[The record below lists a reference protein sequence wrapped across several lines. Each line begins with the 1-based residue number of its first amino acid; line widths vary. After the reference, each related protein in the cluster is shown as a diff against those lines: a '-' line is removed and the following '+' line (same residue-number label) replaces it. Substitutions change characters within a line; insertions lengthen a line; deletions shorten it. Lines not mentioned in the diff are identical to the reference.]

1 LQKLL
6 KWTRENC
13 KCTEIQETS
22 SLILFIISALK
33 MLHLQSHL
41 QAEHPDNIKLADE
54 VLQSLKYTTRKPPSL
69 TWLCNAQQTL
79 HLVVLFLYI

>member
-1 LQKLL
+1 
-6 KWTRENC
+6 
-13 KCTEIQETS
+13 
-22 SLILFIISALK
+22 

-79 HLVVLFLYI
+79 HLVVLFLYIKTPFQHSSWYVALLLVSVP